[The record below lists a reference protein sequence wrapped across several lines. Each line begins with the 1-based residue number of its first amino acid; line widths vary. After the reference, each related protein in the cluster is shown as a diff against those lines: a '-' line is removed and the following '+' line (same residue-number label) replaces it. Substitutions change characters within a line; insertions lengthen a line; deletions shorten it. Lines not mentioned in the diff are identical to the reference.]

1 VKQNNKYAIKEIKKA
16 KFMYDQKLTELLRT
30 EIHVLKTVK
39 NENVI
44 FIKPIFKVIEFIEE
58 LES

>member
-1 VKQNNKYAIKEIKKA
+1 
-16 KFMYDQKLTELLRT
+16 MYDQKLTELLRT